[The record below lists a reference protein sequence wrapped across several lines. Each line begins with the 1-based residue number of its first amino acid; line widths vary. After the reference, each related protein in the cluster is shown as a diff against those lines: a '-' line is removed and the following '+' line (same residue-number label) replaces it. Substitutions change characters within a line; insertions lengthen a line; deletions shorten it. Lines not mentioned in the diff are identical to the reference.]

1 MRKHGLGAD
10 NVVDAEWGLLE
21 TWTAE
26 LRHRGFL
33 DWAARVQAVAGERGH
48 SASRAD
54 HRGRAPSLRSRSAA
68 AGGLVLTEEAGI
80 NVYTRSCTHTCPTVG
95 LYTQQV

>member
-1 MRKHGLGAD
+1 MMRKHGLGAD
-10 NVVDAEWGLLE
+10 NVVDAVWGLLE

-33 DWAARVQAVAGERGH
+33 DGAARVQALADAPLTR
-48 SASRAD
+48 SR
-54 HRGRAPSLRSRSAA
+54 RGRAPSLRSRSAA